1 MSESPPRTGGPEPEA
16 PPKKPTLAER
26 VEALPTGPGV
36 YLFKSERGA
45 VLYVGKAQNLRQR
58 VRQYVSGGDG
68 RHQIPKL
75 MRRAT
80 DVDVL
85 VTKNVKEAL
94 LLENELIK
102 RHKPTFN
109 VRLRDDKQY
118 LGLRIDPGETW
129 PRLVGVRKFR
139 KDGALYFGPYTSNVA
154 LREAL
159 SNLRRIFPL
168 RSCSDGTFRD
178 YQRRGRPCIEYEM
191 KRCLGPCVGHTTEA
205 AYREQ
210 VDGTV
215 LFLKGRS
222 KELVQNLETQMQA
235 AAKEEDFEEAA
246 RLRDRLQAI
255 GRTLEQQQIVSEHQL
270 ERDVFGLARE
280 GGEVEVQVLHV
291 REGRVVGAED
301 FGFSDVAL
309 DDGAVISSFLG
320 QYYGKVEGRQ
330 APKELVCSEGMDADD
345 AAALTELLAERFERS
360 VSIRVPKRGAARQ
373 LVETATRNAEVALKT
388 RLEAR
393 ESVETALA
401 EIQEA
406 CSLGTLPRRIEC
418 YDVSNLAGTLAV
430 ASRVVFEDGAPVKN
444 DYRKYKLREAAAGD
458 DYDSLRETLRRRLDR
473 VETEPLPD
481 LLMVDGGRGQLGIV
495 AAAIEDAGLDV
506 ELVAISKERDDDSPS
521 VRVKRGGGLKAERL
535 FRPGR
540 ANPILMPPSSR
551 GLLLLQRVRDES
563 HRFAIEYQRR
573 LRSQVNLTS
582 ILEELPGIGPGKRR
596 ALLKELGSLR
606 AVREAGVDT
615 LAQVTGISRRNAET
629 IHEFF
634 AAASPEGV
642 PAADAESVS
651 AEGGAPRAS
660 APGAAGTSGDSR
672 DGIKHAGREA
682 EE

>member
-1 MSESPPRTGGPEPEA
+1 MSESPPDTPEPA
-16 PPKKPTLAER
+16 PPPKRVPLEER
-26 VEALPTGPGV
+26 VETLPTTPGV

-58 VRQYVSGGDG
+58 VRQYVAGGDG

-75 MRRAT
+75 MRRTAT
-80 DVDVL
+80 VDVL
-85 VTKNVKEAL
+85 VTQNVKEAL

-118 LGLRIDPGETW
+118 LGLRVDPRETW

-191 KRCLGPCVGHTTEA
+191 KRCLGPCVGLTNED

-222 KELVQNLETQMQA
+222 KELVQHLEKQMQV
-235 AAKEEDFEEAA
+235 AAKSEDFEEAA
-246 RLRDRLQAI
+246 RLRDRLQAV

-270 ERDVFGLARE
+270 ERDVFGLARD
-280 GGEVEVQVLHV
+280 GGEVEMQVLHV

-301 FGFSDVAL
+301 FGFSDVEL
-309 DDGAVISSFLG
+309 DDGEVMSSFLG
-320 QYYGKVEGRQ
+320 QYYGKVEGRE
-330 APKELVCSEGMDADD
+330 APKELVCSEAFGDD
-345 AAALTELLAERFERS
+345 DEAALTALFDERFGRR
-360 VSIRVPKRGAARQ
+360 VAVRVPQRGAAKQ
-373 LVETATRNAEVALKT
+373 LVEIAQRNAEVALKT

-393 ESVETALA
+393 ESVESALA

-406 CSLGTLPRRIEC
+406 TGLQRLPRRIEC

-430 ASRVVFEDGAPVKN
+430 ASRVAFEDGLPRKA
-444 DYRKYKLREAAAGD
+444 DYRKYKVREAAAGD
-458 DYDSLRETLRRRLDR
+458 DYDSLREVLGRRLDR
-473 VETEPLPD
+473 VESEPLPD
-481 LLMVDGGRGQLGIV
+481 LVMVDGGRGQLGV
-495 AAAIEDAGLDV
+495 VMAALEDAGLEVDV
-506 ELVAISKERDDDSPS
+506 VAISKERDDESPS

-540 ANPILMPPSSR
+540 SNPILLPPSSR

-563 HRFAIEYQRR
+563 HRFAIEYQRK
-573 LRSQVNLTS
+573 LRSQVSLTS

-606 AVREAGVDT
+606 AVREADVAT
-615 LAQVTGISRRNAET
+615 LAQVTGISGRNAET
-629 IHEFF
+629 IHGFF
-634 AAASPEGV
+634 AATR
-642 PAADAESVS
+642 S
-651 AEGGAPRAS
+651 AQ
-660 APGAAGTSGDSR
+660 PGAEPSSTEPGPASRPERESSDVDESR
-672 DGIKHAGREA
+672 DGVKRAAPEA